1 MTNDQT
7 AVVTSRLEVEKLTI
21 ESIEKLSSDIFQS
34 ENAVK
39 VLVGENRDQENEE
52 RELIEK
58 VAVL

>member
-1 MTNDQT
+1 MQKI
-7 AVVTSRLEVEKLTI
+7 LEL
-21 ESIEKLSSDIFQS
+21 ESNIEKLSSNIFQS